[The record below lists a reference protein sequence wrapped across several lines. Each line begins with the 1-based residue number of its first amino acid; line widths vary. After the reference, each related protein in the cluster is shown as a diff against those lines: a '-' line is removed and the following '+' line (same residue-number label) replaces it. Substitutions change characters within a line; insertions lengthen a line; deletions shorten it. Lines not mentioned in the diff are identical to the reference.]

1 MSTTITP
8 RTTVVTLLQGD
19 DYDRIAELSAA
30 VEQAATL
37 AVTDGQRRLGD
48 APEVVDAAKAYDDF
62 VAEAAERGVKVTLH
76 ALGRKAWGD
85 LLKKHPVRQ
94 EESTDS
100 EGVVTTVPNATDS
113 AHGFNVETLGDELV
127 PASVAPGMFKTN
139 AERDNFLDNL
149 SDGEFSR
156 LYSAAVPLNQSAGA
170 DPKARLSSRLVLT
183 SVETLPSPDRLG

>member
-1 MSTTITP
+1 VSTTIKP
-8 RTTVVTLLQGD
+8 RSTVVTLFQGD

-30 VEQAATL
+30 VEQAAKV

-48 APEVVDAAKAYDDF
+48 APEVVDAAKAYDEF

-76 ALGRKAWGD
+76 AMGRKAWGE
-85 LLKKHPVRQ
+85 LLAKHPVR
-94 EESTDS
+94 EETVTDA
-100 EGVVTTVPNATDS
+100 EGVVTTTPHELDS
-113 AHGFNVETLGDELV
+113 HYGFNYETLGDDLV
-127 PASVAPGMFKTN
+127 PASIAPGQFDTN

-170 DPKARLSSRLVLT
+170 DPKARLSSRLVPT
-183 SVETLPSPDRLG
+183 SVETSPSPDHLG